1 MITVRRKYYR
11 HQSGQDSSENLTT
24 IHFGRIPSYIS
35 NPPIHSVSS
44 AVDGDDRI
52 EMMVA
57 RGIRREMGMD
67 NDLASR

>member
-1 MITVRRKYYR
+1 M
-11 HQSGQDSSENLTT
+11 
-24 IHFGRIPSYIS
+24 S